1 MGLYFKCLSKYATFS
16 GRASR
21 KEFWYYSIINAFIIL
36 LLLWININFQGGEI
50 LTASGCLLIF
60 YIVLTLMPSLAV
72 VSRRWHDI
80 GRTGAWLLLNL
91 VPIVGTVVTLGF
103 FFTEGDKGTN
113 YFGRDPYEVK
123 FKRRRNMA

>member
-36 LLLWININFQGGEI
+36 LLLWININFQGGAI
-50 LTASGCLLIF
+50 LTASGYLLIF
-60 YIVLTLMPSLAV
+60 YIVLTFMPSLAV

-91 VPIVGTVVTLGF
+91 VPIVGSVVTLGF

-123 FKRRRNMA
+123 FKRRRNVA